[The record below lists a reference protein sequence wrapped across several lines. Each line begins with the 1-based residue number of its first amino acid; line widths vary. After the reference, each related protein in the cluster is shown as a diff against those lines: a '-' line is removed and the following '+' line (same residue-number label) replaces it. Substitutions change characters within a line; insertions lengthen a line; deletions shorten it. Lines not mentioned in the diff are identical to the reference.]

1 MDYKYWSQLLSPDE
15 FKNWEVEVLMFLS
28 SGRGRNDFF
37 EIDFYNWKEF
47 IDASFTWSATKQG
60 SDYWMNIF
68 QRDNDF

>member
-1 MDYKYWSQLLSPDE
+1 
-15 FKNWEVEVLMFLS
+15 MFLS